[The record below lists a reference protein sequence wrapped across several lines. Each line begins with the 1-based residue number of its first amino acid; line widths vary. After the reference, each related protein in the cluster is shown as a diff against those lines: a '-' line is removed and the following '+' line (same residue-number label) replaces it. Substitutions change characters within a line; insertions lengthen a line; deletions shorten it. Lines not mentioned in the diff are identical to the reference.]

1 MAADDL
7 MAMVVGGGIGGL
19 ASAVA
24 LAQAGWRVTVLERAA
39 AFGEVGAGLATTGNG
54 MTALAALGLAEDARA
69 VAYQTGTAG
78 MEDSRGRWI
87 MRMPDTRS
95 DPGAVTTIWGLQ
107 RQRLHG
113 VLRAAAEASDGIE
126 LVTDAEVIA
135 VLPGEAGEAGGPGGP
150 GGGEGGGPATVTW
163 RGADGDQTATA
174 GLVVAADGVRSAVR
188 AQLFPAVR
196 ARYSGSTSW
205 RAVIPDTDSEDRL
218 VQAWGPGTEFG
229 SLRVSPTEI
238 YWYGYFRNPEG
249 AVFPDELAAARE
261 RFATW
266 APWVRGLVGKT
277 TADRLLRHDVY
288 HLPGGLP
295 AYTSGRAVFVG
306 DAAHAM
312 LPTAGQGAASALE
325 DGVCVGRM
333 IGAPVR
339 AGGDMAAA
347 LAAYDGARRPRC
359 RQIARTAIMTARLGC
374 DLGGGWRQPVRN
386 AIFRMLP
393 PAPLL
398 KAGQSIVRWTA
409 P

>member
-7 MAMVVGGGIGGL
+7 KAVVVGGGIGGL
-19 ASAVA
+19 AAAVA
-24 LAQAGWRVTVLERAA
+24 LAQAGWRVTVLERAP

-54 MTALAALGLAEDARA
+54 MTALAALGLAEAARA

-78 MEDSRGRWI
+78 TQDSSGRWI

-95 DPGAVTTIWGLQ
+95 DPTAVTTIWGLQ

-113 VLRAAAEASDGIE
+113 ILRAAAEAADAID
-126 LVTDAEVIA
+126 LVTGAEV
-135 VLPGEAGEAGGPGGP
+135 VTVGPGEPGGVP
-150 GGGEGGGPATVTW
+150 ARVAWRTGPQSRRVTT
-163 RGADGDQTATA
+163 D
-174 GLVVAADGVRSAVR
+174 LVVAADGVRSAVR
-188 AQLFPAVR
+188 AQLFPAAL

-205 RAVIPDTDSEDRL
+205 RAVIADTETEDRL

-266 APWVRGLVGKT
+266 APWVRGLVDKT
-277 TADRLLRHDVY
+277 TADQLMRHDVY

-295 AYTSGRAVFVG
+295 AYTNGRVVFAG

-312 LPTAGQGAASALE
+312 LPTAGQGAATALE
-325 DGVCVGRM
+325 DGVCVGRL

-339 AGGDMAAA
+339 NGGDLAAA
-347 LAAYDGARRPRC
+347 LAAYDRARRPRC
-359 RQIARTAIMTARLGC
+359 RQIARTAILTARLGC

-386 AIFRMLP
+386 AIFRLLP

>member
-1 MAADDL
+1 MSADEL
-7 MAMVVGGGIGGL
+7 TATVVGGGIAGM

-54 MTALAALGLAEDARA
+54 MTALAALGLGAATGQ

-78 MEDSRGRWI
+78 MQDQAGRWI

-95 DPGAVTTIWGLQ
+95 DPTAVTTIWGLQ
-107 RQRLHG
+107 RQRLHD
-113 VLRAAAEASDGIE
+113 VLRQAAEAAGGVE
-126 LVTDAEVIA
+126 LVTGAEVLSVKPGVPAGDRA
-135 VLPGEAGEAGGPGGP
+135 V
-150 GGGEGGGPATVTW
+150 VTW
-163 RGADGDQTATA
+163 RTASTGHRAETA
-174 GLVVAADGVRSAVR
+174 LLVAADGVRSAVR
-188 AQLFPAVR
+188 AQLFPAVP

-229 SLRVSPTEI
+229 SLRVSPAEI
-238 YWYGYFRNPEG
+238 YWYGYFRHPEG

-261 RFATW
+261 RFADW
-266 APWVRGLVGKT
+266 APWVRALVDAT
-277 TADRLLRHDVY
+277 PAERLMRHDVY

-295 AYTSGRAVFVG
+295 AYTSGRVVFVG

-312 LPTAGQGAASALE
+312 LPTAGQGAATALE

-333 IGAPVR
+333 IAAPVA

-347 LAAYDGARRPRC
+347 LSAFDRARRPRC
-359 RQIARTAIMTARLGC
+359 RQIARTAIITARFGC

-386 AIFRMLP
+386 AIFRRLP
-393 PAPLL
+393 AGQLV

>member
-1 MAADDL
+1 MSADEL
-7 MAMVVGGGIGGL
+7 TATVVGGGIAGM

-54 MTALAALGLAEDARA
+54 MTALAALGLGEAIGQ

-78 MEDSRGRWI
+78 MQDQAGRWI

-95 DPGAVTTIWGLQ
+95 DPTAVTTIWGLQ

-113 VLRAAAEASDGIE
+113 VLRQAAEAAGGVE
-126 LVTDAEVIA
+126 LVTGAEVLS
-135 VLPGEAGEAGGPGGP
+135 VKPGVPAGDRAL
-150 GGGEGGGPATVTW
+150 VTW
-163 RGADGDQTATA
+163 RTANTGHRAETA
-174 GLVVAADGVRSAVR
+174 LLVAADGVRSAVR
-188 AQLFPAVR
+188 AQLFPAVP

-229 SLRVSPTEI
+229 SLRVSPAEI
-238 YWYGYFRNPEG
+238 YWYGYFRHPEG

-261 RFATW
+261 RFADW
-266 APWVRGLVGKT
+266 APWVRALVDAT
-277 TADRLLRHDVY
+277 PAERLMRNDVY

-295 AYTSGRAVFVG
+295 AYTSGRVVFVG

-312 LPTAGQGAASALE
+312 LPTAGQGAATALE

-333 IGAPVR
+333 IAAPVA

-347 LAAYDGARRPRC
+347 LSGFDRARRPRC
-359 RQIARTAIMTARLGC
+359 RQIARTAIITARFGC

-386 AIFRMLP
+386 AIFRRLP
-393 PAPLL
+393 AGQLV

>member
-1 MAADDL
+1 MSADEL
-7 MAMVVGGGIGGL
+7 TATVVGGGIAGM

-54 MTALAALGLAEDARA
+54 MTALAALGLGEAIGQ

-78 MEDSRGRWI
+78 MQDQAGRWI

-95 DPGAVTTIWGLQ
+95 DPTAVTTIWGLQ

-113 VLRAAAEASDGIE
+113 VLRQAAEAAGGVE
-126 LVTDAEVIA
+126 LVTGAEVLSVKPGVPAGDRA
-135 VLPGEAGEAGGPGGP
+135 V
-150 GGGEGGGPATVTW
+150 VTW
-163 RGADGDQTATA
+163 RTANTGHRAETA
-174 GLVVAADGVRSAVR
+174 LLVAADGVRSAVR
-188 AQLFPAVR
+188 AQLFPAVP

-229 SLRVSPTEI
+229 SLRVSPAEI
-238 YWYGYFRNPEG
+238 YWYGYFRHPEG

-261 RFATW
+261 RFADW
-266 APWVRGLVGKT
+266 APWVRALVDAT
-277 TADRLLRHDVY
+277 PAERLMRHDVY

-295 AYTSGRAVFVG
+295 AYTSGRVVFVG

-312 LPTAGQGAASALE
+312 LPTAGQGAATALE

-333 IGAPVR
+333 IAAPVA

-347 LAAYDGARRPRC
+347 LSAFDRARRPRC
-359 RQIARTAIMTARLGC
+359 RQIARTAIITARFGC

-386 AIFRMLP
+386 AIFRRLP
-393 PAPLL
+393 AGQLV

>member
-7 MAMVVGGGIGGL
+7 MAVVAGGGIGGL
-19 ASAVA
+19 AAAVA
-24 LAQAGWRVTVLERAA
+24 LAQAGWRVTVLERAPE
-39 AFGEVGAGLATTGNG
+39 FGEVGAGLATTGNG
-54 MTALAALGLAEDARA
+54 MTALAALGLAEAARA
-69 VAYQTGTAG
+69 VAYQTGAAG
-78 MEDSRGRWI
+78 LQDEHGRWI

-95 DPGAVTTIWGLQ
+95 DPHAVTTIWGLQ

-113 VLRAAAEASDGIE
+113 ILRAAAEAADGIE
-126 LVTDAEVIA
+126 LVTDAEV
-135 VLPGEAGEAGGPGGP
+135 VGVRPGQPGGDR
-150 GGGEGGGPATVTW
+150 AAVTW
-163 RGADGDQTATA
+163 RAAHSGHKIAAD
-174 GLVVAADGVRSAVR
+174 LVVAADGVRSAVR
-188 AQLFPAVR
+188 AQLFPAAR

-205 RAVIPDTDSEDRL
+205 RAVIEDPDSEDRL

-238 YWYGYFRNPEG
+238 YWYGYFRHPEG

-266 APWVRGLVGKT
+266 APWVRDLVGKT
-277 TADRLLRHDVY
+277 PADRLMRHDVY
-288 HLPGGLP
+288 HLPGGLA
-295 AYTSGRAVFVG
+295 AYTSGRVVFAG

-325 DGVCVGRM
+325 DGVCAGRL

-339 AGGDMAAA
+339 SGGDLAAA
-347 LAAYDGARRPRC
+347 LAAYDSARRPRC

-386 AIFRMLP
+386 AIFRLLP

>member
-1 MAADDL
+1 MGADELAAT
-7 MAMVVGGGIGGL
+7 VVGGGIAGL

-54 MTALAALGLAEDARA
+54 MTALAALGLGEAVGE

-78 MEDSRGRWI
+78 MQDQAGRWI

-95 DPGAVTTIWGLQ
+95 DPTAVTTIWGLQ

-113 VLRAAAEASDGIE
+113 VLRAAAAAADGVE
-126 LVTDAEVIA
+126 LVTGAEVLS
-135 VLPGEAGEAGGPGGP
+135 VKPGAPDGDR
-150 GGGEGGGPATVTW
+150 ATVTW
-163 RGADGDQTATA
+163 RTADA
-174 GLVVAADGVRSAVR
+174 GRRAESALIVAADGVRSAVR
-188 AQLFPAVR
+188 AQLFPAAP

-205 RAVIPDTDSEDRL
+205 RAIIPDTDSEDRL

-238 YWYGYFRNPEG
+238 YWYGYFRHPEG

-261 RFATW
+261 RFSDW
-266 APWVRGLVGKT
+266 APWVRAMVDAT
-277 TADRLLRHDVY
+277 PADRLMRHDVY

-295 AYTSGRAVFVG
+295 AYTSGRVVFVG

-312 LPTAGQGAASALE
+312 LPTAGQGAATALE
-325 DGVCVGRM
+325 DGVCVGRL
-333 IGAPVR
+333 IAAPVA

-347 LAAYDGARRPRC
+347 LTAFDHARRPRC
-359 RQIARTAIMTARLGC
+359 RQIARTAILSARFGC

-386 AIFRMLP
+386 AIFRRLP
-393 PAPLL
+393 AGQLV
-398 KAGQSIVRWTA
+398 KAGQSIVDWTA

>member
-7 MAMVVGGGIGGL
+7 TAIVVGGGIGGL

-24 LAQAGWRVTVLERAA
+24 LAQAGWRVTVLERAP

-54 MTALAALGLAEDARA
+54 MTALAALGLAGAARA

-78 MEDSRGRWI
+78 LQDERGRWI

-95 DPGAVTTIWGLQ
+95 DPRAVTTIWGLQ

-113 VLRAAAEASDGIE
+113 VLRAAAEAADSIE
-126 LVTDAEVIA
+126 LVTDAEV
-135 VLPGEAGEAGGPGGP
+135 VSVEPGEPGGN
-150 GGGEGGGPATVTW
+150 AARVSW
-163 RGADGDQTATA
+163 RGGDQSRRVTTE
-174 GLVVAADGVRSAVR
+174 LVVAADGVRSAVR
-188 AQLFPAVR
+188 AQLFPTAP
-196 ARYSGSTSW
+196 AQYSGSTSW
-205 RAVIPDTDSEDRL
+205 RAVIPDTDTDDRL

-229 SLRVSPTEI
+229 SLRVSPAEI
-238 YWYGYFRNPEG
+238 YWYGYFRHPEG

-261 RFATW
+261 RFADW

-277 TADRLLRHDVY
+277 EPDQLMRHDVY

-295 AYTSGRAVFVG
+295 GYTGGRVVFAG

-325 DGVCVGRM
+325 DGVCVGRL

-339 AGGDMAAA
+339 AGSDLSAA

-359 RQIARTAIMTARLGC
+359 RQIARTAILTARFGC

-386 AIFRMLP
+386 AIFRLLP
-393 PAPLL
+393 AGQLV

>member
-1 MAADDL
+1 MDADGL
-7 MAMVVGGGIGGL
+7 TATVVGGGIAGL

-39 AFGEVGAGLATTGNG
+39 EFGEVGAGLATTGNG
-54 MTALAALGLAEDARA
+54 MTALAALGLGPAIRE

-78 MEDSRGRWI
+78 MQDQAGRWI

-95 DPGAVTTIWGLQ
+95 DPTAVTTIWGLL

-113 VLRAAAEASDGIE
+113 VLREAAEAAGAVE
-126 LVTDAEVIA
+126 LVTGAEVLSVKPGVPDGDRA
-135 VLPGEAGEAGGPGGP
+135 V
-150 GGGEGGGPATVTW
+150 VTW
-163 RGADGDQTATA
+163 RTANTGHRA
-174 GLVVAADGVRSAVR
+174 EAALLVAADGVRSAVR
-188 AQLFPAVR
+188 AQLFPAVP

-205 RAVIPDTDSEDRL
+205 RAVIPDTDSDDRL

-229 SLRVSPTEI
+229 SLRVSPAEI

-261 RFATW
+261 RFADW
-266 APWVRGLVGKT
+266 APWVRAMVAAT
-277 TADRLLRHDVY
+277 PAERLLRHDVY

-295 AYTSGRAVFVG
+295 AYASGRVVFVG

-312 LPTAGQGAASALE
+312 LPTAGQGAATALE

-333 IGAPVR
+333 IAAPVA

-347 LAAYDGARRPRC
+347 LAAFDRARRPRC
-359 RQIARTAIMTARLGC
+359 RQIARTAILTARFGC

-386 AIFRMLP
+386 AVFRRLP
-393 PAPLL
+393 AGQLV